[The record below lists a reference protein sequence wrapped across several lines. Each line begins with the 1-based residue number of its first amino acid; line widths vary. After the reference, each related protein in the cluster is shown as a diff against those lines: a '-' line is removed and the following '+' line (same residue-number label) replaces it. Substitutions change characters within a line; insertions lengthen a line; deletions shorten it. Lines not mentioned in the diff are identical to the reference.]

1 MLEISSI
8 SRSELKLAEWTRSIQ
23 RSSLQAMLA
32 QASSPDILSFALG
45 LPAPELFP
53 REELAIAA
61 GKVLARGGEVLQYS
75 PSFQPLKMQIVDL
88 MAQRG
93 ILCHEKQIFLTMGA
107 QQGMSLLVRLLLDV
121 NSQVILDELAYTGFR
136 QVIEP
141 FRPRILSAR
150 VDAETG
156 IDVDA
161 IERLLDSGTRP
172 VFIYIISDGS
182 NPTGL
187 SLGIE
192 KRVRLVELARRY
204 RVPIIEDDVYG
215 FLYYDKSLPPMRAHD
230 DEWILYVGSF
240 SKILAPGLR
249 VGWVIVP
256 EHLVSKLSIVKE
268 ASDIDTSNFSQRV
281 ISAYLDSGH
290 LDSHLDNLRKQ
301 YKSRRDAMVYSLQ
314 KHFPKGAKWVT
325 PTSGVFVWVEL
336 EDDIDTIAA
345 LKHAIEAEQIVFIPG
360 HAFAID
366 ENARARRCMRLNFS
380 YTSLER
386 IEDGISRL
394 GNVVKAMSS

>member
-8 SRSELKLAEWTRSIQ
+8 SRSELELAEWTRSIQ
-23 RSSLQAMLA
+23 RSSLQEILA
-32 QASSPDILSFALG
+32 QASSPDVLSFALG

-75 PSFQPLKMQIVDL
+75 PSFQPLKTQIVDL

-121 NSQVILDELAYTGFR
+121 NSQVILEELAYTGFR

-161 IERLLDSGTRP
+161 VERLLDSGTRP
-172 VFIYIISDGS
+172 VFIYIISDGG

-187 SLGIE
+187 SLSIE

-301 YKSRRDAMVYSLQ
+301 YKSRRDAMVCSLQ

-325 PTSGVFVWVEL
+325 PTSGVFVWVEF
-336 EDDIDTIAA
+336 EDNIDTVAA
-345 LKHAIEAEQIVFIPG
+345 LRHAIEAEQIVFIPG
-360 HAFAID
+360 QAFAID
-366 ENARARRCMRLNFS
+366 ENARARRSMRLNFS
-380 YTSLER
+380 HTSLER

-394 GNVVKAMSS
+394 GNVMKAMST